1 VIVPSNLNPY
11 RQGPVRRFHEL
22 DSLRGVA
29 ALTVV
34 FHHFSRICSPQVVHI
49 LDRTPLRLL
58 VAGHQAVILFFLL
71 SGFVLTLPYKKGG
84 SLNYRSFLLKRVC
97 RIYLPYL
104 GALALAILCDLHF
117 PSRSPINNYWTDLT
131 WSAPITTR
139 LVVQHILFLGNYDWS
154 QFNTAFWSLVYEM
167 RISLIFPFL
176 ALAVLRL
183 RSRWLLLCAAA
194 LSLSFFP
201 LAILLSSTLHLSS
214 RAAAINTTLT
224 LHYAAF
230 FLIGS
235 LVARHLDEI
244 NRRYAQLTSLQAGAV
259 AMVSLLLYGFANASS
274 LVQRFSIPA
283 DLYDWGIAAGATML
297 IVFAMNSRLFLSFL
311 NSRAIHH
318 LGQISYSLY
327 LIHGTI
333 LFVLVHTLLGHV
345 PMSSLLLIYLSATLL
360 VTEIFYRL
368 IERPT
373 MLLGR
378 RLTTP
383 RTTPPQTESPHT
395 VRPQLELILH
405 QDASEG

>member
-1 VIVPSNLNPY
+1 MVPTNLSQF
-11 RQGPVRRFHEL
+11 RQAPVRRFHEL
-22 DSLRGVA
+22 DSVRGIA

-71 SGFVLTLPYKKGG
+71 SGFVLTLPYKKEGG
-84 SLNYRSFLLKRVC
+84 LNYRPFLLKRVC

-104 GALALAILCDLHF
+104 GALALAILCDRQF
-117 PSRSPINNYWTDLT
+117 SSRSPMSNYWTQLT
-131 WSAPITTR
+131 WSTPVTTH
-139 LVVQHILFLGNYDWS
+139 LIVQHILFLGNYDWS

-167 RISLIFPFL
+167 RVSLIFPL
-176 ALAVLRL
+176 IALAVLRL

-214 RAAAINTTLT
+214 RGAAINTMLT

-244 NRRYAQLTSLQAGAV
+244 NRHYAQLTSLQAGAIAV
-259 AMVSLLLYGFANASS
+259 VSLLLYGFANASS
-274 LVQRFSIPA
+274 LVQRFSIPP

-297 IVFAMNSRLFLSFL
+297 IVFAMNCRPFLSFL
-311 NSRAIHH
+311 NSRTIHH
-318 LGQISYSLY
+318 LGQLSYSLY

-345 PMSSLLLIYLSATLL
+345 PMSHILLIYLSATLL

-368 IERPT
+368 IERPA

-383 RTTPPQTESPHT
+383 QTTPQPTESPLT
-395 VRPQLELILH
+395 AAPSLN
-405 QDASEG
+405 

>member
-1 VIVPSNLNPY
+1 
-11 RQGPVRRFHEL
+11 
-22 DSLRGVA
+22 
-29 ALTVV
+29 
-34 FHHFSRICSPQVVHI
+34 
-49 LDRTPLRLL
+49 
-58 VAGHQAVILFFLL
+58 
-71 SGFVLTLPYKKGG
+71 
-84 SLNYRSFLLKRVC
+84 
-97 RIYLPYL
+97 
-104 GALALAILCDLHF
+104 LAILCDLHF

-235 LVARHLDEI
+235 LVARHLDKI
-244 NRRYAQLTSLQAGAV
+244 NRRYAQLTSLQAGAI